1 MPLPIAHSLFGAS
14 FIAAVHPEPTRRYFI
29 PLVTGAFL
37 ANAADFDFLLVFLFN
52 SREWHRGFTHS
63 ILFAFVLYLVFLW
76 FYGKHR
82 FREATAYGLAYAS
95 HCFLDFITTK
105 NGGGVELL
113 FPFSAERFFSGW
125 IGLSEG
131 PSKMTVVEIMKALS
145 LELAIFFPLLLLM
158 LCLRRYAVKDADTTI
173 GEV

>member
-14 FIAAVHPEPTRRYFI
+14 LVAAVHPEPKKRYFV
-29 PLVTGAFL
+29 PLLTGAFL
-37 ANAADFDFLLVFLFN
+37 ANAPDFDFLLVFLLG

-63 ILFAFVLYLVFLW
+63 ILFAFALYVVFLW
-76 FYGKHR
+76 FYGRKR
-82 FREATAYGLAYAS
+82 LREATAYALAYTS

-113 FPFSAERFFSGW
+113 FPFSSERFFSGW

-131 PSKMTVVEIMKALS
+131 PSKMMFGEILKALS
-145 LELAIFFPLLLLM
+145 LEFAIFFPILLSM
-158 LCLRRYAVKDADTTI
+158 LFLKTYFVKNTDAEMSKI
-173 GEV
+173 